1 MNLCSSTDVTIPCP
15 GVDSKI
21 FGLNWQ
27 MEGKINWSVAVDVT
41 TKHLSCMITYKLV
54 NISSRLSYKQTG
66 KQKKPFYLFS
76 VFYNFLSAQT
86 RIWFSRLPCSR
97 WMTVLDNFHRLTIAA
112 YKLCPLNQFLLP

>member
-41 TKHLSCMITYKLV
+41 TKHLSCMIIRKLV
-54 NISSRLSYKQTG
+54 NISSRLS
-66 KQKKPFYLFS
+66 
-76 VFYNFLSAQT
+76 
-86 RIWFSRLPCSR
+86 
-97 WMTVLDNFHRLTIAA
+97 
-112 YKLCPLNQFLLP
+112 